1 MRLAAV
7 DIGSNTVHALV
18 ADVVRGRLVD
28 VAHYVEMPELGA
40 HVARTG
46 AVGARAK
53 PVIRALRS
61 VVARARTHGYEVLIA
76 GATEAVRQAS
86 DRDAFAREAGE
97 AVGTTLHVIRADREA
112 ELSFLGVASKHAH
125 RREWLMVDLGGAS
138 TEIVIG
144 NGRKMVRSATLPIGS
159 GVFASTYFSDPPK
172 PEERARMRRAALREL
187 AHAPDAEVVRLV
199 VTGGTATNLPLLLSK
214 RKPPAVLTT
223 RLMDPVKDRSA
234 ILKVALALTCV
245 VLVIETAGGLVSHSL
260 ALLSDAGHVLT
271 DVFALGLAW
280 FAVSQANRPAD
291 LRRSYGYH
299 RVSILA
305 ALVNAVT
312 LIVIV
317 IAIAFEAV

>member
-97 AVGTTLHVIRADREA
+97 AVGTTLHIIRADREA

-187 AHAPDAEVVRLV
+187 AHAPDAEVMRLV

-223 RLMDPVKDRSA
+223 ADL
-234 ILKVALALTCV
+234 LTCESRLDAARASEV
-245 VLVIETAGGLVSHSL
+245 AEKSGLPPSRVKALRAGVE
-260 ALLSDAGHVLT
+260 ALLLLLDWY
-271 DVFALGLAW
+271 GLA
-280 FAVSQANRPAD
+280 VLQISYEG
-291 LRRSYGYH
+291 LRHGML
-299 RVSILA
+299 LA
-305 ALVNAVT
+305 YVELG
-312 LIVIV
+312 
-317 IAIAFEAV
+317 EDWWR